1 MVAKACDPVSPSL
14 VKSLA
19 KNRDKLDKA
28 YQDLFYDF
36 KMFKDDVNDPK
47 FNEQNENGE
56 DQYAHNDK
64 WFNEVKNQYFEL
76 VDKSDEKLENIQ
88 TQIIA
93 QNIPLPE
100 SKSDAK
106 IEESNVVQESKLKD
120 FLEDQMKSE
129 RKAVHDSITL
139 LTSTVSNLPSGSI
152 SSAQALGY
160 RNSLHDVSA
169 RLGTDIPKLV
179 ENLLRLAGNT
189 EVSRIK
195 KELSEYS
202 SMERARID
210 SLEMALVTKIKDNSS
225 TGSGLRTSAP
235 SHTYLKK
242 QDPPKFD
249 GDILQFPEFKRRW
262 GSQVH
267 SEKLEEQA
275 ELDRLRDNIPVEA
288 KKMLTGEKSL
298 ENAWKILTKLY
309 GNKTM
314 LANKLKSKLKNI
326 KTSGREDHDIVINL
340 SIEVKSIVKSLTEMG
355 MQEMLKYDDEY
366 LAAIF
371 RVLPAQH
378 RTKWLEFDKSIHA
391 CTWEAMEI
399 FLDDA
404 HEKATDTKVLSNYA
418 GDNTAEGIRCK
429 RCHELV

>member
-1 MVAKACDPVSPSL
+1 
-14 VKSLA
+14 
-19 KNRDKLDKA
+19 
-28 YQDLFYDF
+28 
-36 KMFKDDVNDPK
+36 
-47 FNEQNENGE
+47 
-56 DQYAHNDK
+56 
-64 WFNEVKNQYFEL
+64 
-76 VDKSDEKLENIQ
+76 
-88 TQIIA
+88 
-93 QNIPLPE
+93 
-100 SKSDAK
+100 
-106 IEESNVVQESKLKD
+106 
-120 FLEDQMKSE
+120 
-129 RKAVHDSITL
+129 
-139 LTSTVSNLPSGSI
+139 
-152 SSAQALGY
+152 
-160 RNSLHDVSA
+160 
-169 RLGTDIPKLV
+169 
-179 ENLLRLAGNT
+179 
-189 EVSRIK
+189 
-195 KELSEYS
+195 
-202 SMERARID
+202 MERARID